1 MQVILTADVPHLGN
15 MGDVVQVADGYGR
28 NFLIP
33 QRLAVQATTG
43 ARAHFRHV
51 KRQVDTRSAKL
62 REAAM
67 GQHKQ
72 LDGVSVTLAKR
83 TAASDKLYGSV
94 TNREIADALAEV
106 GHPIDKRHIQLEEH
120 IRELGIYAVPIKLHA
135 DVIAKVRVWVVKM

>member
-28 NFLIP
+28 NYLIP
-33 QRLAVQATTG
+33 HRLAVQATTG

-51 KRQVDTRSAKL
+51 KRQVDMRSAKL
-62 REAAM
+62 REEAL

-72 LDGVSVTLAKR
+72 LHGVSVTLAKR
-83 TAASDKLYGSV
+83 TAGTDKLYGSV

-106 GHPIDKRHIQLEEH
+106 GYTLDKRQIQLDEH
-120 IRELGIYAVPIKLHA
+120 IKELGIYDVPVKLHA
-135 DVIAKVRVWVVKM
+135 DVVAKVRVWVVKM